1 VNAFIVIVGF
11 WCPSVTIVSFLRLGS
26 GAQCDHGSRL
36 RLGYGPQ
43 CDHGFRYGWV
53 VVKSVDAVSVT
64 IGFSLTYCVNAV
76 VVTVAGSSRAAV
88 ASGQAG
94 A

>member
-1 VNAFIVIVGF
+1 LGSGAK
-11 WCPSVTIVSFLRLGS
+11 CDHSFRLRLGS
-26 GAQCDHGSRL
+26 GAQCDHGLRL
-36 RLGYGPQ
+36 LLGYGPQ

-53 VVKSVDAVSVT
+53 VVKSVDAVSIT
-64 IGFSLTYCVNAV
+64 IGFLAYCVNAV